1 MYSIF
6 LPLSLPFHLL
16 ISLIFPHF
24 TDIMSTQKLP
34 SELLDKVF
42 QLLSQHDAY
51 QCMLASKSPIAA
63 ESYFKEISLSKDNI
77 GILKKSLQQGTINQV
92 LKYGGMV
99 KHLKVSCDSK
109 ELKHVQSMKLLA
121 HLDHLNKI
129 FFSKAED
136 FQFYGESLL
145 NLAQAK

>member
-1 MYSIF
+1 MSI
-6 LPLSLPFHLL
+6 
-16 ISLIFPHF
+16 
-24 TDIMSTQKLP
+24 QKLP

-51 QCMLASKSPIAA
+51 QCMLASKSWTPIAA

-77 GILKKSLQQGTINQV
+77 GILKKSLQQGTIDQV

-136 FQFYGESLL
+136 FQLYSESLL